1 MDGTKQATDT
11 LNLERERR
19 EVFCGGRSLN
29 VSLGQPRENKNLAN
43 SNSKVG

>member
-1 MDGTKQATDT
+1 MDGTKYATDT

-19 EVFCGGRSLN
+19 EVFCGNRSLN
-29 VSLGQPRENKNLAN
+29 VSLGGSRENKNLAD